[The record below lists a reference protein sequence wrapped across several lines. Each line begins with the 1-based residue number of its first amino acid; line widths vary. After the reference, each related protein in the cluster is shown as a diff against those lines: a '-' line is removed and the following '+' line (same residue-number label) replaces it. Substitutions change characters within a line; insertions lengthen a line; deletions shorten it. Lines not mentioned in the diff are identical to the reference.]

1 MTQHAVQAIRKIER
15 ISKSVFWTMVAII
28 VVLGFT
34 YMYFINKT
42 IWNVAAREKMQNEI
56 LVINSQLGEK
66 EFEYIKSKGSIT
78 MESARELGFSQPE
91 RVSFVTKE
99 ILKTVALLS

>member
-1 MTQHAVQAIRKIER
+1 MTQQAVIAIKKIEK
-15 ISKSVFWTMVAII
+15 ISKSLFWAMLAII

-56 LVINSQLGEK
+56 VTLNSQLGER
-66 EFEYIKSKGSIT
+66 EFEYIKSKGAIT

-99 ILKTVALLS
+99 ILKTVAMR

>member
-1 MTQHAVQAIRKIER
+1 MNQHAVQAIRKIEK
-15 ISKSVFWTMVAII
+15 ISKSIFWTMVAII

-42 IWNVAAREKMQNEI
+42 IWNVAAREKMQDEI
-56 LVINSQLGEK
+56 VAINSQLGEK

-78 MESARELGFSQPE
+78 MESARALGFDQPA

-99 ILKTVALLS
+99 ILRNVAMR

>member
-1 MTQHAVQAIRKIER
+1 MTETAVKAIKKIEK
-15 ISKSVFWTMVAII
+15 ISKTVFWTMIAII
-28 VVLGFT
+28 ILLGFT

-42 IWNVAAREKMQNEI
+42 IWNVAAREKMQDEI
-56 LVINSQLGEK
+56 VAINSQLGEK

-78 MESARELGFSQPE
+78 MESAHAMGFSQPE

-99 ILKTVALLS
+99 ILKTVAMR

>member
-1 MTQHAVQAIRKIER
+1 MNQHAVQAIRKIEK
-15 ISKSVFWTMVAII
+15 ISKSIFWTMVAII

-42 IWNVAAREKMQNEI
+42 IWNVAAREKMQDEI
-56 LVINSQLGEK
+56 VAINSQLGEK

-78 MESARELGFSQPE
+78 MESARALGFDQHA

-99 ILKTVALLS
+99 ILRNVAMR

>member
-1 MTQHAVQAIRKIER
+1 MNQHAVQAIRRIEK
-15 ISKSVFWTMVAII
+15 ISKSIFWTMVAII

-42 IWNVAAREKMQNEI
+42 IWNVAAREKMQDEI
-56 LVINSQLGEK
+56 VAINSQLGEK

-78 MESARELGFSQPE
+78 MESARALGFDQPA

-99 ILKTVALLS
+99 ILRNVAMR

>member
-1 MTQHAVQAIRKIER
+1 MTETAVQAIKKIEK
-15 ISKSVFWTMVAII
+15 ISKSIFWTILAII
-28 VVLGFT
+28 IALGLT

-56 LVINSQLGEK
+56 VAINSQLGEK

-78 MESARELGFSQPE
+78 MESAKALGFDQPA

-99 ILKTVALLS
+99 ILKTVAMR